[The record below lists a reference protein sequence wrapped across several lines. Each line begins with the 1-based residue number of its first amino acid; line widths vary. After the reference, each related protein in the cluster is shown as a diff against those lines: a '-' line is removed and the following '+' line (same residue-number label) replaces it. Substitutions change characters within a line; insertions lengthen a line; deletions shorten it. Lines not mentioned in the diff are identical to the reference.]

1 MAIIAGYLATPEGEA
16 AVHRAGEEAILRHRP
31 LVVVDLSSD
40 RVLVDERSLP
50 ADVEAVRQQVVDADL
65 EFHLASPTA
74 LDPDDAIVRTA
85 QRRGADLIVIGLRHR
100 SAVGTLLFGSYAQ
113 KVVLHADCP
122 VLVVKGPSNGRG
134 EPDHP
139 HSRD

>member
-16 AVHRAGEEAILRHRP
+16 AVQRGCEEAILRHRS

-50 ADVEAVRQQVVDADL
+50 PDVEAVRQQVVDAGL
-65 EFHLASPTA
+65 EFHLASPTV

-85 QRRGADLIVIGLRHR
+85 QRRGAELIVIGLRHR
-100 SAVGTLLFGSYAQ
+100 SAVGTLLFGSNAQ
-113 KVVLHADCP
+113 NVVLHADCP
-122 VLVVKGPSNGRG
+122 VLVVKGP
-134 EPDHP
+134 E
-139 HSRD
+139 